1 MKKIIFSAFLVASF
15 SFAVRAQTA
24 QTAPTTTTGSAKAT
38 CTMAE
43 RANCTK
49 GNAACCA
56 KMHSNASG
64 TAMAKVDKA
73 DKAIKKDD
81 PKQK

>member
-15 SFAVRAQTA
+15 SFAGRAQTA
-24 QTAPTTTTGSAKAT
+24 QTAPTTTTGTAAKT
-38 CTMAE
+38 CTSAE

-49 GNAACCA
+49 GSAACCS
-56 KMHSNASG
+56 KMHSNATG

-73 DKAIKKDD
+73 DKAVKKED
-81 PKQK
+81 PRQK

>member
-15 SFAVRAQTA
+15 SFAGRAQTA
-24 QTAPTTTTGSAKAT
+24 QTAPTTTNGSAKAT
-38 CTMAE
+38 CTTAE
-43 RANCTK
+43 RTNCAK